1 MKRWFQLLFVRLVF
15 HNEIR
20 DALLELSLFPWSVM
34 MRLFWYHCRLILL
47 LLSSLIRVR
56 SFNAKKIT
64 VRKAF
69 YDWVSLAIDSWSSC
83 QSLMTNLILIVAR
96 TGQLALDFLG
106 YSLRK
111 LSDSLHWSDCTC
123 HVFGQER
130 LVFVA
135 TMMMTLTN
143 WEWLHLWIMHSSWRI
158 AWRILIKCMLSGILA
173 TICMSIRHIKVN
185 FNSLYPIR
193 RFKLPWYRGS
203 PSVMHSAT
211 LSGFSFLASL
221 MRVSLALCFFDLI
234 KSDTSRYFPIDIPV
248 YRIKYFASCMLLRC
262 LMQYLVQYIIDAF
275 QNLVDGFDCGHV
287 VWPCY
292 AVLIILGRRSGE
304 SRSETFS
311 KVELLTELLKFLEI
325 LDLCQLFH
333 KLWVDVIADTVFE
346 LSKGADHS
354 ACIKKLARDLIP
366 VGFVDKVT
374 LRSVHRNLIF
384 IKGCHQ
390 CDKVSKLKVLVPPT

>member
-20 DALLELSLFPWSVM
+20 DALLELSLLPWSAM
-34 MRLFWYHCRLILL
+34 MRLFRYHCRLILL
-47 LLSSLIRVR
+47 LLSCLIRVR

-69 YDWVSLAIDSWSSC
+69 YDWVSLAIVSWSSC

-111 LSDSLHWSDCTC
+111 LSDSFHWSNGTC

-143 WEWLHLWIMHSSWRI
+143 GEWLHLWIMHSSWRI
-158 AWRILIKCMLSGILA
+158 AWRILIKGMLSGILG
-173 TICMSIRHIKVN
+173 TICMSVRHIKVN
-185 FNSLYPIR
+185 FNSLYPIG
-193 RFKLPWYRGS
+193 RFKLPWYRGG

-221 MRVSLALCFFDLI
+221 MRVSLTLCFFDLI
-234 KSDTSRYFPIDIPV
+234 ESDTSRYFPIDISI
-248 YRIKYFASCMLLRC
+248 YRISVWCIKYFASCMLLRC
-262 LMQYLVQYIIDAF
+262 LM
-275 QNLVDGFDCGHV
+275 
-287 VWPCY
+287 
-292 AVLIILGRRSGE
+292 
-304 SRSETFS
+304 
-311 KVELLTELLKFLEI
+311 
-325 LDLCQLFH
+325 
-333 KLWVDVIADTVFE
+333 
-346 LSKGADHS
+346 
-354 ACIKKLARDLIP
+354 
-366 VGFVDKVT
+366 
-374 LRSVHRNLIF
+374 
-384 IKGCHQ
+384 
-390 CDKVSKLKVLVPPT
+390 